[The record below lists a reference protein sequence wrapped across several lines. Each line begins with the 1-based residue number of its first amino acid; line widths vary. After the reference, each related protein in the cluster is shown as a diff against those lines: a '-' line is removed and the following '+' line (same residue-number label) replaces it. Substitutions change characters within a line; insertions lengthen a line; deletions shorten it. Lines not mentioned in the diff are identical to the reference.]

1 MSAIEPEGRSSV
13 APTSGATST
22 GHVPL
27 NRLQIAKLVAH
38 SLPDGAYVNL
48 GIGMPTKV
56 ADYLP
61 ADREIILHSENGI
74 LGMGGTAVGDAID
87 TDIIDASRVPIVL
100 LEGASITEHTNSFAM
115 MRGGHLDYSILGG
128 FQVAPNGDLANWI
141 TDADDAIPAVGGAM
155 DLVVGAKQ
163 VIVMMEHTTKTGVP
177 KLLGE
182 CTYPLTGLG
191 VVDWVY
197 TDLAVI
203 QPRDGAFHVYA
214 MVDGLSFE
222 DLQARTGAPLHADS
236 PRIIRVDTDGT
247 PYYAG

>member
-1 MSAIEPEGRSSV
+1 MSVLESENRSQPAGS
-13 APTSGATST
+13 A
-22 GHVPL
+22 GHVAL
-27 NRLQIAKLVAH
+27 NRLQVAKLVAE

-87 TDIIDASRVPIVL
+87 TDLIDASRVPISL
-100 LEGASITEHTNSFAM
+100 LDGASITEHTNSFAM

-141 TDADDAIPAVGGAM
+141 TDAQDAIPAVGGAM

-163 VIVMMEHTTKTGVP
+163 VIVMLEHTTKTGQA
-177 KLLGE
+177 KLLSK
-182 CTYPLTGLG
+182 CTYPLTGVG

-203 QPRDGAFHVYA
+203 QPRDGVFHVHA
-214 MVDGLSFE
+214 MVEHLTLE
-222 DLQARTGAPLHADS
+222 ELQARTGAPLQADA
-236 PRIIRVDTDGT
+236 PRTIRVDEHGMPFYVD
-247 PYYAG
+247 